1 MPEALRNCGCHEV
14 RIRVSEQDQ
23 SRRAAGAQTCSAG
36 GDRRPAEQNSGSQ
49 SAVSRRLVRARNSA
63 IRFRSGYWRVLPAG
77 GPPFRIEEIRR
88 LAIELAK
95 ADPVVTGFYE
105 WGPWVNG
112 GAWIET
118 DICKVDLLYRNLDQ
132 LEETIGEAHAG
143 RARHDFDQ
151 QPPFGFRGVIY
162 LGELDCCIPLYDPAE
177 ELARLKRAVEKYP
190 PALKHTIVG
199 DSLWGAEFTLL
210 FARGFA
216 RAGDVFNTVGCLTR
230 IGHYL
235 VQALFAL
242 NERYFVNDKRVFEAM
257 ADFGLMPTRF
267 QERIDAVLAHA
278 GASAAELGASI
289 EMTAALW
296 RETVGL
302 AGSLYQRCF
311 ALESLT

>member
-1 MPEALRNCGCHEV
+1 VAVARLESGSVGRINLDALPERKRVLLEGIGVRLSKIPGVRALSLGGSYARGTA
-14 RIRVSEQDQ
+14 Q
-23 SRRAAGAQTCSAG
+23 SGSDLDIG
-36 GDRRPAEQNSGSQ
+36 VYYRPADS
-49 SAVSRRLVRARNSA
+49 
-63 IRFRSGYWRVLPAG
+63 
-77 GPPFRIEEIRR
+77 FRIEEIRR

-105 WGPWVNG
+105 WGPRVNG

-118 DICKVDLLYRNLDQ
+118 DICKVDLLYRNLEQ
-132 LEETIGEAHAG
+132 LEETIREAHAG
-143 RARHDFDQ
+143 GARHDFDQ

-190 PALKHTIVG
+190 PALKHTIVR

-216 RAGDVFNTVGCLTR
+216 RTGDVFNTVGCLTR

-257 ADFGLMPTRF
+257 TDFGLMPTRF

-302 AGSLYQRCF
+302 AGSLYQRRF